1 MYKVLFVCT
10 GNICRSPTAE
20 AVFRSRVIAAGLA
33 EQVICDSAGT
43 HGYHIGENPDPR
55 STAAAL
61 KRGVEMANLVGRKVS
76 KEDYHEYDLILAM
89 DAGHLRILQE
99 GKPAGAKAEVALFLP
114 YSDAAL
120 VGDVPD
126 PYYQG
131 PEAFEQVLD
140 MVEAASEKIVSK
152 LKQRLS
158 A

>member
-43 HGYHIGENPDPR
+43 HGYHVGENPDPR

-61 KRGVEMANLVGRKVS
+61 KRGVQMANLVGRKVS
-76 KEDYHEYDLILAM
+76 RQDYYDYDLILAM
-89 DAGHLRILQE
+89 DTSHLHLLQE
-99 GKPAGAKAEVALFLP
+99 SAPADAKAEVALLLP

-120 VGDVPD
+120 SGDVPD
-126 PYYQG
+126 PYYDG

-140 MVEAASEKIVSK
+140 MVELASEKIVSK
-152 LKQRLS
+152 LKTRL
-158 A
+158 AA

>member
-1 MYKVLFVCT
+1 MYKILFVCT

-33 EQVICDSAGT
+33 EHITCDSAGT

-55 STAAAL
+55 STAAAS
-61 KRGVEMANLVGRKVS
+61 KRGVDMANLVGRKVS
-76 KEDYHEYDLILAM
+76 KQDYYDYDLILAM
-89 DAGHLRILQE
+89 DAGHLRMLQE
-99 GKPAGAKAEVALFLP
+99 GRPADAKAEVALLLP

-126 PYYQG
+126 PYYDG

-140 MVEAASEKIVSK
+140 MVEAASDKIVTK
-152 LKQRLS
+152 LKSRLS